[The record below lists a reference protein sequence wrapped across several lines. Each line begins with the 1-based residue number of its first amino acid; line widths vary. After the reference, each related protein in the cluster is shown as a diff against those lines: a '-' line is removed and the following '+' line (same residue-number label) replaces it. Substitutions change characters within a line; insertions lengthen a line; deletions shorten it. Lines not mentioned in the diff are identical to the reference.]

1 MEKIKNNEIKFAIR
15 FHDEDTHAFFDKNI
29 KINKNELMSFKTVK
43 NYYSI
48 FKSSTSYSEPSQ
60 TGIVVG
66 RVDKGESVKSI
77 GETENFIL
85 ASANDEK
92 IFFWL
97 NKQDAKLVVN
107 NNERKNT
114 YSPFLIWIILAVMLI
129 ERVIAAIPN
138 KANANNKTDL
148 IIHRYCSPPG
158 SIEPSEPTYA
168 RNTKVHEW

>member
-1 MEKIKNNEIKFAIR
+1 M
-15 FHDEDTHAFFDKNI
+15 
-29 KINKNELMSFKTVK
+29 K

-66 RVDKGESVKSI
+66 RVDKGESVRSI

-85 ASANDEK
+85 ASASDEK

-97 NKQDAKLVVN
+97 NKQDAKLIVN

-114 YSPFLIWIILAVMLI
+114 YSFKRIYELPPEISIRSTQEAKNNKINIEAEIMDNSIIKNVNYFLNDEKIRLSLEE
-129 ERVIAAIPN
+129 ERVVNEKFNIALKPGRN
-138 KANANNKTDL
+138 KLYIVASDKKDIKTYKE
-148 IIHRYCSPPG
+148 IYF
-158 SIEPSEPTYA
+158 T
-168 RNTKVHEW
+168 RNEN